1 MKKIIF
7 TESQMKKILDN
18 VIEEQLL
25 TEQTAELNA
34 KKAIQCF
41 LNKVVGSNLEV
52 DGLHGDSTKD
62 AITKFQSTKKYIDVD
77 GVWGPS
83 TASTLTDKEKR
94 IMKDCKSQ
102 HGDLIDK
109 FLIWLGIG

>member
-7 TESQMKKILDN
+7 TESQMKRILDE
-18 VIEEQLL
+18 VIEEQLI

-41 LNKVVGSNLEV
+41 LNKVLGTNLEV
-52 DGLHGDSTKD
+52 DGLHGDATSE
-62 AITKFQSTKKYIDVD
+62 AIAKFQRTKKGLDMD
-77 GVWGPS
+77 GVWGYS
-83 TASTLTDKEKR
+83 TGNSLTDKEKK
-94 IMKDCKSQ
+94 IMKSCRSE
-102 HGDLIDK
+102 HGDIIDK